1 MFEAIVNGRSRKSIL
16 DGLLE
21 VESDE
26 GDQFDLRKRLIQSV
40 LLSFKGSKAADVG
53 SKRSMFGRKW
63 PMLSHPRI
71 FI

>member
-40 LLSFKGSKAADVG
+40 LLSFKGYSR
-53 SKRSMFGRKW
+53 KR
-63 PMLSHPRI
+63 PMLVQSGRCSVESGRC
-71 FI
+71 

>member
-40 LLSFKGSKAADVG
+40 LLSFKI
-53 SKRSMFGRKW
+53 
-63 PMLSHPRI
+63 HPKI
-71 FI
+71 MDPIGPFY